1 MDAEEK
7 TAFATAAITSLEGV
21 ACTGSSDCSAT
32 MEYNCGSSRQRNLAL
47 SSRELQQQDYWQV
60 SYEIT
65 QKYVCELSDCSS
77 ANDIAT
83 AGTIANNAISSLST
97 AFANDSFTTI
107 LSQNIAAI
115 PASPLSASL
124 TICLVVW
131 GITGT
136 PSASVVSLGGGTGVF
151 YPDWSS
157 ESTET
162 CLDDGNEP
170 LYMKKD
176 SAGYLYD
183 NLEACCQRYFG
194 VRLLICYFDMI
205 QSIFTEVH

>member
-7 TAFATAAITSLEGV
+7 TAFTAATIASLEKV
-21 ACTGSSDCSAT
+21 TCTGGSDCSAT
-32 MEYNCGSSRQRNLAL
+32 MEYNCGSSRRGNRAL

-65 QKYVCELSDCSS
+65 QEYVCEVSDCSS
-77 ANDIAT
+77 ANDSAT
-83 AGTIANNAISSLST
+83 ASTIANNAISSLST
-97 AFANDSFTTI
+97 AFANGSFTTI

-115 PASPLSASL
+115 SASPLSASL

-131 GITGT
+131 GITGIS
-136 PSASVVSLGGGTGVF
+136 SASIVSLGRGTGVF

-162 CLDDGNEP
+162 CLEDGNEP
-170 LYMKKD
+170 LYMKKN
-176 SAGYLYD
+176 SGYLYN
-183 NLEACCQRYFG
+183 NLEACCQRWFI
-194 VRLLICYFDMI
+194 VRCLIYYLLHC
-205 QSIFTEVH
+205 IFTVVH